1 MSIILT
7 LSTFLSGLGFVA
19 FLQRDGDDDG
29 DDYGDDD
36 GGGGDCSGNDD
47 ETSSRS
53 WQCSPRGKESLLPI
67 PIVVMIIPMD

>member
-36 GGGGDCSGNDD
+36 GDRN
-47 ETSSRS
+47 
-53 WQCSPRGKESLLPI
+53 GK
-67 PIVVMIIPMD
+67 VKKFF